1 MSHAMKSESPLGWVR
16 GTALLVLL
24 AAACASQSD
33 LNVLYNRGI
42 KAARRDD
49 WEVAMKDLSQF
60 STWGCWKAAPDRR
73 CREAYLA
80 LGRGHER
87 AGAPAKAWAS
97 YDRALALPP
106 HERDATVEEQRA
118 RAQQQVVDKLQQG
131 GDRGPVVI
139 RYRDEVPDEYTLKSV
154 VISIDFQPVVARDK
168 NAADLHSPDFAQ
180 VFASSL
186 PAGQHVLVL
195 EAVHSCK
202 TGQDVPCTR
211 SAMRRAFAFDSA
223 AHTPTTL
230 QLRAYADAGEG
241 GAPAIPV
248 ADMTTH

>member
-1 MSHAMKSESPLGWVR
+1 MKERKTSKKREAS
-16 GTALLVLL
+16 LVLALL
-24 AAACASQSD
+24 AAGCASQSD

-42 KAARRDD
+42 KAARKDN

-60 STWGCWKAAPDRR
+60 STWACWKAKPDKR

-97 YDRALALPP
+97 YDRALAFPP
-106 HERDATVEEQRA
+106 HEKDAAVEEQRA

-131 GDRGPVVI
+131 GERGPVLI
-139 RYRDEVPDEYTLKSV
+139 RYRDEVPDEYTLSSV
-154 VISIDFQPVVARDK
+154 VISIDFEPVVTRNK
-168 NAADLHSPDFAQ
+168 NAAELHSPDFAQ

-195 EAVHSCK
+195 EALHSCK
-202 TGQDVPCTR
+202 TGQDVPCAR
-211 SAMRRAFAFDSA
+211 SEMRRAFAFDNA
-223 AHTPTTL
+223 AHAPTTL
-230 QLRAYADAGEG
+230 ELRAYAEPAED
-241 GAPAIPV
+241 GAPAKPT
-248 ADMTTH
+248 ADMTTR